1 MSESGALIVGLNAVI
16 VAVTD
21 DAPQL
26 LVVPSAEGTPALPFG
41 PFDPKTHRTFEI
53 GLREWVSA
61 QAQFQLGFVEQLY
74 TFGDQGREAPLAEL
88 SGTGEARVISI
99 GYLALTP
106 DSSPPPEGGGVW
118 RDWYRFFPWE
128 DWRAGEPAVIRAV
141 IAPALRRW
149 ADEAATPGKREARR
163 DRIRIAFGLDGMTW
177 NEERV
182 LDRYELLYETGLVPE
197 ASRDQGSDRPAPDG
211 MGEVMA
217 SDHRRILATA
227 ISRLRAKVK
236 YRPVVFEMMPERF
249 TLSHLQR
256 VMEAIVGFPLHKQ
269 NFRRALDRSGFVD
282 GTGRME
288 SATGGRPAELFTF
301 RREALRE
308 GPASGLATPRLNQS

>member
-1 MSESGALIVGLNAVI
+1 
-16 VAVTD
+16 
-21 DAPQL
+21 
-26 LVVPSAEGTPALPFG
+26 
-41 PFDPKTHRTFEI
+41 
-53 GLREWVSA
+53 
-61 QAQFQLGFVEQLY
+61 
-74 TFGDQGREAPLAEL
+74 
-88 SGTGEARVISI
+88 
-99 GYLALTP
+99 
-106 DSSPPPEGGGVW
+106 
-118 RDWYRFFPWE
+118 
-128 DWRAGEPAVIRAV
+128 
-141 IAPALRRW
+141 
-149 ADEAATPGKREARR
+149 
-163 DRIRIAFGLDGMTW
+163 
-177 NEERV
+177 
-182 LDRYELLYETGLVPE
+182 
-197 ASRDQGSDRPAPDG
+197 